1 MQRVWRQVALAA
13 LAGLGSLAVCSGAF
27 VAIGL
32 LLIASMS
39 FGAGGPLSSEP
50 VLFWAG
56 VVTVLLLAGA
66 SLSLP
71 ALALGARGGHALK
84 TTLLSGLC
92 FCWFVLTFWFSVTTV
107 SSEPRLIALAALIA
121 TPAIGSLGAILQR
134 GTIAVRPLWATMI
147 AAFTIFFASS
157 FAFRAV
163 PGEDWP
169 AYRAG
174 LVVAAFSWPVLPGIV
189 ALLRSD

>member
-1 MQRVWRQVALAA
+1 MQRVWLRVALAA
-13 LAGLGSLAVCSGAF
+13 LAGLGSLAVCCGAV

-39 FGAGGPLSSEP
+39 FGAGGPLSSVP
-50 VLFWAG
+50 ALFWAG

-84 TTLLSGLC
+84 TTLLSALC
-92 FCWFVLTFWFSVTTV
+92 FYWFVLTFWFSVTT
-107 SSEPRLIALAALIA
+107 EPRLIALAALIA
-121 TPAIGSLGAILQR
+121 TPAIGSLGAILES
-134 GTIAVRPLWATMI
+134 GTIAVRPLWATLI
-147 AAFTIFFASS
+147 AALTIYFASS
-157 FAFRAV
+157 IAFWAV

-174 LVVAAFSWPVLPGIV
+174 LVMAAASWPVMPGIV

>member
-1 MQRVWRQVALAA
+1 MQRVWLQVALAVG
-13 LAGLGSLAVCSGAF
+13 AGLGSLAVCSGAM

-32 LLIASMS
+32 LFIASMS
-39 FGAGGPLSSEP
+39 FGAGGPLSSDP

-56 VVTVLLLAGA
+56 VVTVLLFAGA
-66 SLSLP
+66 SLSLAP
-71 ALALGARGGHALK
+71 LALGARGGHALK

-92 FCWFVLTFWFSVTTV
+92 FCAFVLIFWLSVTTV
-107 SSEPRLIALAALIA
+107 SSVPRLIALAALIA
-121 TPAIGSLGAILQR
+121 TPAIGSLGAILER
-134 GTIAVRPLWATMI
+134 GTIAVRPLWATI
-147 AAFTIFFASS
+147 IVALTIYFASS

>member
-1 MQRVWRQVALAA
+1 MRRGWRQVAFAA
-13 LAGLGSLAVCSGAF
+13 LAGLGSLAVCSGAV

-39 FGAGGPLSSEP
+39 FGAGGPLYSEP

-66 SLSLP
+66 SLSLSP
-71 ALALGARGGHALK
+71 LALGARGGRALK
-84 TTLLSGLC
+84 TTVLSALC
-92 FCWFVLTFWFSVTTV
+92 LCWFVLTFWVSVTTV
-107 SSEPRLIALAALIA
+107 SSELRLIALAALIA
-121 TPAIGSLGAILQR
+121 TPAIGSLGAILER
-134 GTIAVRPLWATMI
+134 GTIAVRPLRATLI
-147 AAFTIFFASS
+147 AALTIYFASS
-157 FAFRAV
+157 FAFWAV

-174 LVVAAFSWPVLPGIV
+174 LVVAAASWPVLPGIV

>member
-1 MQRVWRQVALAA
+1 VQRVWRQVALAA
-13 LAGLGSLAVCSGAF
+13 LGGLGSLAVCSGAV

-39 FGAGGPLSSEP
+39 FGAGGPLSSDP
-50 VLFWAG
+50 ALSWAG

-66 SLSLP
+66 SLSLAP
-71 ALALGARGGHALK
+71 LALGARGGHALI
-84 TTLLSGLC
+84 TTVLSALC
-92 FCWFVLTFWFSVTTV
+92 LCWFVLTFWVSLTTV
-107 SSEPRLIALAALIA
+107 SSELRLIALAALIA
-121 TPAIGSLGAILQR
+121 TPAIGSLGAILES
-134 GTIAVRPLWATMI
+134 GTIAVRPLWATLI
-147 AAFTIFFASS
+147 AALTIYFAAS
-157 FAFRAV
+157 FAFWAV

-174 LVVAAFSWPVLPGIV
+174 LVVAAASWPVLPGIV

>member
-1 MQRVWRQVALAA
+1 MRRGWLQVALAA
-13 LAGLGSLAVCSGAF
+13 LAGLGSLAVCSGAV

-50 VLFWAG
+50 ALFWAG

-84 TTLLSGLC
+84 TTLLSALC
-92 FCWFVLTFWFSVTTV
+92 FYWFVLTFWFSVTT
-107 SSEPRLIALAALIA
+107 EPRLIALAALIA
-121 TPAIGSLGAILQR
+121 TPAIGSLGAILES
-134 GTIAVRPLWATMI
+134 GTIAVRPLWATLI
-147 AAFTIFFASS
+147 AALTIYFASS
-157 FAFRAV
+157 IAFWAV

-174 LVVAAFSWPVLPGIV
+174 LVMAAASWPVMPGIV